1 MITDETIDLTILE
14 LARTM
19 RTLKA
24 LKAVRKVR
32 TGACR
37 NEACKHSFIPRT
49 LLVNERGNTYCSECA
64 EPVEAYRPTDVKQH
78 AAAKRASM
86 DLTRM
91 LANLRAGR

>member
-1 MITDETIDLTILE
+1 MITDETIDLTIIE

-19 RTLKA
+19 RALKA
-24 LKAVRKVR
+24 LKAARKKPGQ
-32 TGACR
+32 TWGG
-37 NEACKHSFIPRT
+37 H
-49 LLVNERGNTYCSECA
+49 TY
-64 EPVEAYRPTDVKQH
+64 PPTEVKEH